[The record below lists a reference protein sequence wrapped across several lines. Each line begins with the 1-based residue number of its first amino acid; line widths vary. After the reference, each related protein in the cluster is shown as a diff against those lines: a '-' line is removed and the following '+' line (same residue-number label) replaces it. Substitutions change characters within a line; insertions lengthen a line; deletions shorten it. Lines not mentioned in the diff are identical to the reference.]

1 MDTRATRAEIS
12 TSALNHNISLIKQR
26 IGTSKLCLVLKANAY
41 GHGLAP
47 FAELTQEIAHSFA
60 VATVS
65 EAVKIRESGVNKPI
79 LILSPHLKEEIP
91 ALIDYNLIPLIS
103 HPEYLSTYS
112 QIAKKRKIRIPV
124 HLKID
129 TGMSRCGVFP
139 EDALDLAKDIVNSEG
154 LELSGLCT
162 HYANADEAWGKESV
176 LEQFA
181 LFEKVRVSLEGAGI
195 NPGTLH
201 TANTGAS
208 ILYPE
213 THKDMVRV
221 GLGIYGYFDA
231 CDIGLKPILSLKS
244 KIMLA
249 KTIKA
254 GMKVSYGHTWT
265 AQKDTQIGIVPAG
278 YADGY
283 TRHLSNK
290 GKVLIEGNFYPIV
303 GRVCMDQMVV
313 DISGLQNPLEK
324 DVLLYGDH
332 PVLNAI
338 RLGEQANTCS
348 YEVLTTLAERV
359 PRIYV

>member
-12 TSALNHNISLIKQR
+12 TSALNHNISLLKQR
-26 IGTSKLCLVLKANAY
+26 IGTAKLCLILKANAY

-47 FAELTQEIAHSFA
+47 FARLTQENAHCFA
-60 VATVS
+60 VATVN
-65 EAVKIRESGVNKPI
+65 EAIKIREVGVKKPI

-91 ALIDYNLIPLIS
+91 ALIDYQLTPLIS
-103 HPEYLSTYS
+103 HSEYLSAYS
-112 QIAKKRKIRIPV
+112 DIALKRGIRIPV

-139 EDALDLAKDIVNSEG
+139 DEALNLAKHIMGSEG

-162 HYANADEAWGKESV
+162 HYANADETWGKESV
-176 LEQFA
+176 FEQFS
-181 LFEKVRVSLEGAGI
+181 LFEKVRCSLEDEGI
-195 NPGTLH
+195 KPSTIH

-213 THKDMVRV
+213 THKDMVRI

-254 GMKVSYGHTWT
+254 GVKVSYGHTWT
-265 AQKDTQIGIVPAG
+265 ASKDTQIGIVPAG

-290 GKVLIEGNFYPIV
+290 GKVLIDGNFYPII

-313 DISGLQNPLEK
+313 DISGLANPLEK

-332 PVLNAI
+332 PLLNASK
-338 RLGEQANTCS
+338 LAGQANTCS